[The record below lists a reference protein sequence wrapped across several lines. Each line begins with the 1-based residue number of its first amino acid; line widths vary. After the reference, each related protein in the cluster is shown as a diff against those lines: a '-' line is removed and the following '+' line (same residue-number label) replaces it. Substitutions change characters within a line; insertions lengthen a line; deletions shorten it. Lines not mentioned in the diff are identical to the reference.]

1 MTHGTKLDLWRC
13 SFTGDRNEKPCR
25 LRPPYSAALCMIKKS
40 TKKKLKVI
48 MLADEALLP
57 AGDLKDYSEK
67 QRELRKTEFDVRDAI
82 DALGHE
88 VISIGVSDDLSTIR
102 GAIDAHK
109 PDIAFNLVEEFDGIG
124 HFDQHV
130 VSYLELRKQA
140 YTGCNPRGLTLARD
154 KALTKKILAYHG
166 LKVPEFAIFP
176 KRRATKRPEGL
187 AFPLFVKSLTEEGS
201 AGISGASIV
210 HDDEKLKERVEF
222 INRTTNS
229 TALAEQFIEGREIYV
244 GVMGNDRVTALPA
257 WEFVMTKKVD
267 GAPLIASGRAKWDPE
282 YQRQMGLKTGPAR
295 LSKKMQAKLAD
306 LSKEIYRLLGMS
318 GYARLDYRVTEDG
331 DAYLLEANPNPQI
344 AKDEDFAL
352 SAKHVGID
360 YPALIEQLIHFGM
373 KYAPS
378 RMIT

>member
-1 MTHGTKLDLWRC
+1 MK
-13 SFTGDRNEKPCR
+13 
-25 LRPPYSAALCMIKKS
+25 MKS
-40 TKKKLKVI
+40 PRKKLKVI
-48 MLADEALLP
+48 LLADESLVP
-57 AGDLKDYSEK
+57 TGDLRDYSEK

-82 DALGHE
+82 DALGHD

-109 PDIAFNLVEEFDGIG
+109 PDIAFNLVEEFHGVG

-130 VSYLELRKQA
+130 VSYLELSKQA

-166 LKVPEFAIFP
+166 LKVPEFAIFAQ
-176 KRRATKRPEGL
+176 RRPTKRPESL

-201 AGISGASIV
+201 VGISGASIV
-210 HDDEKLKERVEF
+210 HDDEKLMERVEF
-222 INRTTNS
+222 IHRTTNS

-244 GVMGNDRVTALPA
+244 GVMGNDRVTVLPP
-257 WEFVMTKKVD
+257 WEFAMTKKEN
-267 GAPLIASGRAKWDPE
+267 GAPLIASDRAKWDPE
-282 YQRQMGLKTGPAR
+282 YQRQVGLKTGPAR
-295 LSKKMQAKLAD
+295 LSRKMQAKLAG

-318 GYARLDYRVTEDG
+318 GYARLDYRVTEDY
-331 DAYLLEANPNPQI
+331 DCYLLEANPNPQI

-360 YPALIEQLIHFGM
+360 YPDLIEQLIQYGV
-373 KYAPS
+373 KYVPD
-378 RMIT
+378 RIIG

>member
-1 MTHGTKLDLWRC
+1 MAKI
-13 SFTGDRNEKPCR
+13 
-25 LRPPYSAALCMIKKS
+25 RPR
-40 TKKKLKVI
+40 KKLKVI
-48 MLADEALLP
+48 LLADESLVP
-57 AGDLKDYSEK
+57 AGDLADYSEK

-82 DALGHE
+82 EALGHE
-88 VISIGVSDDLSTIR
+88 LFSIGVSDDLSTIR

-109 PDIAFNLVEEFDGIG
+109 PDIVFNLIEEFDGVS

-166 LKVPEFAIFP
+166 LKVPEFAIFA
-176 KRRATKRPEGL
+176 KRRPTKRPDGL

-201 AGISGASIV
+201 VGISGASIV
-210 HDDEKLKERVEF
+210 NDDEKLMERVQY
-222 INRTTNS
+222 IHRATNS

-244 GVMGNDRVTALPA
+244 GVMGNDRVTVLPP
-257 WEFVMTKKVD
+257 WEFAMTKKED
-267 GAPLIASGRAKWDPE
+267 GAPLIASDRAKWDPE
-282 YQRQMGLKTGPAR
+282 YQRQVGLKTGPAK
-295 LSKKMQAKLAD
+295 LSRKMQAKLTG

-352 SAKHVGID
+352 SAKHAGVD
-360 YPALIEQLIHFGM
+360 YPELIDRLIRFGT
-373 KYAPS
+373 KYVPS
-378 RMIT
+378 RMIA

>member
-1 MTHGTKLDLWRC
+1 MT
-13 SFTGDRNEKPCR
+13 
-25 LRPPYSAALCMIKKS
+25 KK
-40 TKKKLKVI
+40 TIKKKLRVI
-48 MLADEALLP
+48 MLADESLLP
-57 AGDLKDYSEK
+57 DGELKDFSEK

-82 DALGHE
+82 EALGHH
-88 VISIGVSDDLSTIR
+88 VFSIGVSDDLSTIR

-109 PDIAFNLVEEFDGIG
+109 PHIAFNLVEEFAGIG

-130 VSYLELRKQA
+130 VSYLELRRQA

-166 LKVPEFAIFP
+166 LKVPEFATFP
-176 KRRATKRPEGL
+176 KRRATKRPESL

-210 HDDEKLKERVEF
+210 HDDAKLKERVEF
-222 INRTTNS
+222 IHRTTKS

-360 YPALIEQLIHFGM
+360 YPALIEQLIQFGM

>member
-1 MTHGTKLDLWRC
+1 MTK
-13 SFTGDRNEKPCR
+13 KP
-25 LRPPYSAALCMIKKS
+25 S
-40 TKKKLKVI
+40 KKKLRAI
-48 MLADEALLP
+48 MLAAEALLP

-67 QRELRKTEFDVRDAI
+67 QQELRKTEFDVRDAI
-82 DALGHE
+82 EALGHE

-166 LKVPEFAIFP
+166 LKVPEFAIFA
-176 KRRATKRPEGL
+176 KRRPTKRPEGL

-210 HDDEKLKERVEF
+210 HDDEKLMERVKF
-222 INRTTNS
+222 IHRTTNS

-244 GVMGNDRVTALPA
+244 GVMGNDRVTVLPA
-257 WEFVMTKKVD
+257 WELTMTKKDD
-267 GAPLIASGRAKWDPE
+267 GAPLIASDRAKWDPE
-282 YQRQMGLKTGPAR
+282 FQRQVGLKTGPAR
-295 LSKKMQAKLAD
+295 LSKKMQVKISD
-306 LSKEIYRLLGMS
+306 LSKDIYRLLGMS
-318 GYARLDYRVTEDG
+318 GYARLDYRLTEDG

-352 SAKHVGID
+352 SAKHAGME
-360 YPALIEQLIHFGM
+360 YPALIEQLMHFGM
-373 KYAPS
+373 KYVPS
-378 RMIT
+378 RIIG